1 MLQFPLSR
9 FSPRRLT
16 TSHRACS
23 QHFRSVLALGLAALL
38 FLAPLS
44 FGVSAQESGTTSKP
58 TQAHQF
64 TLYQDAEGNVVCRE
78 ATLAELREAESID
91 PSTQG
96 LRQINHLKREYTD
109 YAHSAKAQTGANG
122 STGLTII
129 LRATTQLQANQPALN
144 AFNRAAQNW
153 ENLIQTPVTVY
164 MDVDFGTTNF
174 GTAWPANVLGSTSTP
189 SHSYPYQSVR
199 TNLIAEATGEG
210 NATKQ
215 AIFNALPSTNVP
227 TDLGNASTTDVPD
240 SIARAIGLLNPTA
253 LSTDSASRIAFN
265 SNFSYDFD
273 PTDGITP
280 GQTDFDAVATHE
292 IGHALGFDSDAGEGL
307 ARPAVWDFYRFRTGT
322 TSATFSTDQRI
333 MTIGGSPDSLQYYL
347 FPDNVNA
354 QQGLSTGGPNGSTT
368 NGGDGWQSSHW
379 KHASQNGGV
388 YVGIMDPAIA
398 SGIRRQI
405 TSIDA
410 LALNSFGYN
419 LNNSVTPPPPPPPP
433 TPPANDN
440 FANAQAISG
449 CSGNVT
455 GTNVGA
461 TEEHGEPSHDPAGAT
476 GVGSVWYQWQAP
488 SDSSVTITTI
498 GSDYDTLLG
507 VYTGTSVNNLTVI
520 AKNDDIDTRGGNY
533 QSSVTFTASAG
544 TVYKIAVD
552 GYPDDQSIGNIKLN
566 WNASTCSAQTTPTIT
581 WNNPADITYGT
592 ALSSTQLN
600 ATANTSGSF
609 AYTPPFGTFLNA
621 GNGQTLSVTFTPA
634 DTTNFTSASKSVL
647 INVLKA
653 NQVISFTQP
662 NDQVF
667 GNAPFTLTASA
678 TSALPVSFSID
689 SGPATVSGNTVTLTG
704 VGTVVVRASEAASAN
719 FNAAPDVIRS
729 FVVTA
734 AATPP
739 TVQLSASSYSVSK
752 HSSTGQSFATI
763 TVNRTGDLSGASTVK
778 YATSDSTDINFRCN
792 PNDPNAAG
800 QPTGI
805 ASRKCDYH
813 IAVGRLRFAPG
824 ESSKQILV
832 SILDNAYTKG
842 TLTFTITLS
851 NPTGA
856 TLGTPITATI
866 TITDNGVG
874 GANPIDGTSFFVR
887 QLYVDLLSREPD
899 PAGWS
904 GWISRIDLCG
914 QAGQAPPPCDRV
926 TVGGDGFLRSTEFFD
941 REFFVLR
948 LYRAGLGR
956 IPQYSEVGDLAY
968 VSGFLSSSDLE
979 LNKQELVADIMARSE
994 FSTKYNGLGNLAF
1007 VDTLLQTA
1015 NVSVPQSVH
1024 DGWVTALNNS
1034 SETRAQVYRE
1044 LSERQEVSDKYLHES
1059 QVVSAY
1065 YGFFSRNPDGAA
1077 YSSYLPRL
1085 DSGEINLGDLANAF
1099 INSLEY
1105 RQRFGPN

>member
-1 MLQFPLSR
+1 MLQFPRSR

-44 FGVSAQESGTTSKP
+44 FRVSAQETGDSSKP
-58 TQAHQF
+58 TQAQAHQF
-64 TLYQDAEGNVVCRE
+64 TLYQDESGNVACRA
-78 ATLAELREAESID
+78 ATLEERIQSESIN
-91 PSTQG
+91 PASQG

-109 YAHSAKAQTGANG
+109 NAHSANVQTGANTG
-122 STGLTII
+122 TGLII
-129 LRATTQLQANQPALN
+129 KLRATTQLQNNQPALD

-189 SHSYPYQSVR
+189 SRSYPYQSVR
-199 TNLIAEATGEG
+199 TNLVAEATGEG
-210 NATKQ
+210 NPTKQ

-227 TDLGNASTTDVPD
+227 TDLGSASTTDVPD

-307 ARPAVWDFYRFRTGT
+307 ARPSVWDLYRFRTGT
-322 TSATFSTDQRI
+322 TSGTFSTDQRLL
-333 MTIGGSPDSLQYYL
+333 TIGGSPDSLQYYL

-379 KHASQNGGV
+379 RHSSSGNGV
-388 YVGIMDPAIA
+388 AYIGIMDPAIP
-398 SGIRRQI
+398 SGVRRQL
-405 TSIDA
+405 TSNDA
-410 LALNSFGYN
+410 LALGSFGYN

-433 TPPANDN
+433 APPANDN
-440 FANAQAISG
+440 FANAQTING
-449 CSGNVT
+449 CSGSVT
-455 GTNVGA
+455 GTNISA
-461 TEEHGEPSHDPAGAT
+461 TKEAGEPNNPDSPT
-476 GVGSVWYQWQAP
+476 SIPSVWYQWTAP
-488 SDSSVTITTI
+488 SSGSVTIDTH
-498 GSDYDTLLG
+498 GSDFDTVLAI
-507 VYTGTSVNNLTVI
+507 YTGNSLGTLSLVGHSDDTSSSDLTSTI
-520 AKNDDIDTRGGNY
+520 P
-533 QSSVTFTASAG
+533 FTATQG
-544 TVYKIAVD
+544 TVYRIAVN
-552 GYPDDQSIGNIKLN
+552 GYNNGGSGGDTGGIKLN
-566 WNASTCSAQTTPTIT
+566 WNASTC
-581 WNNPADITYGT
+581 
-592 ALSSTQLN
+592 
-600 ATANTSGSF
+600 
-609 AYTPPFGTFLNA
+609 TPPL
-621 GNGQTLSVTFTPA
+621 
-634 DTTNFTSASKSVL
+634 
-647 INVLKA
+647 
-653 NQVISFTQP
+653 
-662 NDQVF
+662 
-667 GNAPFTLTASA
+667 
-678 TSALPVSFSID
+678 
-689 SGPATVSGNTVTLTG
+689 
-704 VGTVVVRASEAASAN
+704 
-719 FNAAPDVIRS
+719 
-729 FVVTA
+729 
-734 AATPP
+734 P

-778 YATSDSTDINFRCN
+778 YATSDSTDVNFRCN

-813 IAVGRLRFAPG
+813 IAVGRLRFAAG
-824 ESSKQILV
+824 ESTKQILV
-832 SILDNAYTKG
+832 SILDNAYSKG
-842 TLTFTITLS
+842 TLTFNITLS

-866 TITDNGVG
+866 TINDNGVG
-874 GANPIDGTSFFVR
+874 GANPIDGTNFYVR

-899 PAGWS
+899 PAGWN
-904 GWISRIDLCG
+904 GWINRIDLCG

-994 FSTKYNGLGNLAF
+994 FSTKYNGLGNLSF

-1024 DGWVTALNNS
+1024 DAWVNNLNNS

-1044 LSERQEVSDKYLHES
+1044 LSERQEVSDKYLHEA

-1085 DSGEINLGDLANAF
+1085 DSGQITLGDLANAF
-1099 INSLEY
+1099 VNSLEY
-1105 RQRFGPN
+1105 RQRFGAN